1 MSESIEKLKQIASLL
16 KCINSNRAEFS
27 PTMLTALQGVES
39 IAFQG
44 VKNAKPTHEN
54 VMLENFRSGEDAV
67 TAAINYWQWCNDSG
81 GSFENNIYIAF
92 HEDVEQRISC
102 FVDDLLGHLLPKAKE
117 HLQQGDDTE
126 QRLRYVA
133 VAGMLRLVDREM
145 QQWIKACPDLVE
157 GQSDNFGPF

>member
-1 MSESIEKLKQIASLL
+1 MNEAIEKLKQISSLL
-16 KCINSNRAEFS
+16 KYINSNRAEFS
-27 PTMLTALQGVES
+27 PVMLTALQGVES

-54 VMLENFRSGEDAV
+54 VMLENFRSGEEAV

-92 HEDVEQRISC
+92 HEDVEQRISD
-102 FVDDLLGHLLPKAKE
+102 FVDDLIGHLKPKAE
-117 HLQQGDDTE
+117 DHLQQGDDTE
-126 QRLRYVA
+126 SALRFVKVA
-133 VAGMLRLVDREM
+133 AMLRLVDREM

-157 GQSDNFGPF
+157 GQSDNFVPF